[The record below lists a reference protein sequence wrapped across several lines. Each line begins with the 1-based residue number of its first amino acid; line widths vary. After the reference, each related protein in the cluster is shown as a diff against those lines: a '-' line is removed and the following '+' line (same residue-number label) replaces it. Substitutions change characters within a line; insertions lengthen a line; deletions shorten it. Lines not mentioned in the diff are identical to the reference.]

1 LSRARYTAESRSIT
15 AVRFPVIVSPMSD
28 AVTPISEPGLKGDVT
43 TVELDRLERTVARR
57 SAEARATIPTTEF
70 SDVVDVDRLLE
81 RDAELGCGVTAIVVA
96 AAANALRAVPRV
108 NGSYRDGRYE
118 LYSRVNV
125 GVTIVGEGIYVT
137 PTIFDA
143 DEKSATEIGSELA
156 TYQVRAREDELRHP
170 SSPERPSLFSTR
182 ARTTSSRS
190 RRWCCRPGR
199 GAGVRSDPRCAGRPR
214 RRGRPG
220 PHNAAVPVRDHRI
233 VYGHHAARSWR
244 KSKRFW
250 RRHAYDRH

>member
-1 LSRARYTAESRSIT
+1 
-15 AVRFPVIVSPMSD
+15 MSD
-28 AVTPISEPGLKGDVT
+28 AVTPISEPALKGDIT

-70 SDVVDVDRLLE
+70 SSTVDVDKLLE

-96 AAANALRAVPRV
+96 AAAHALRAVPRV

-143 DEKSATEIGSELA
+143 DEKSAADIGNELA
-156 TYQVRAREDELRHP
+156 AYHVRAREDELRP
-170 SSPERPSLFSTR
+170 AQLTGATFAVFDSSAYDVAAVSPLVVPPQAAALAFGPIRDVPVVRDREVV
-182 ARTTSSRS
+182 
-190 RRWCCRPGR
+190 PGR
-199 GAGVRSDPRCAGRPR
+199 TMQLSLSV
-214 RRGRPG
+214 
-220 PHNAAVPVRDHRI
+220 DHRI
-233 VYGHHAARSWR
+233 VYGHHAASFLEEVQAFLEEARV
-244 KSKRFW
+244 
-250 RRHAYDRH
+250 

>member
-1 LSRARYTAESRSIT
+1 
-15 AVRFPVIVSPMSD
+15 MSD

-156 TYQVRAREDELRHP
+156 TYQVRAREDELRP
-170 SSPERPSLFSTR
+170 SELTGATFAVLDSSAYDVVAVSPLVLPPQAGALAFGPIRDVPVVRGGEVV
-182 ARTTSSRS
+182 
-190 RRWCCRPGR
+190 PGR
-199 GAGVRSDPRCAGRPR
+199 TMQLSLSV
-214 RRGRPG
+214 
-220 PHNAAVPVRDHRI
+220 DHRI
-233 VYGHHAARSWR
+233 VYGHHAASFLEEVKAFLEEARI
-244 KSKRFW
+244 
-250 RRHAYDRH
+250 